1 MPQPDDDMLG
11 VHTGAEATTPAMWF
25 ATFAREL
32 DVQVATMRALAAARS
47 GGLNSRV
54 GRKMMLSKALKESDI

>member
-1 MPQPDDDMLG
+1 MPQPDDDMWG
-11 VHTGAEATTPAMWF
+11 RGTGEAAAAHAMWL
-25 ATFAREL
+25 AHFAREL
-32 DVQVATMRALAAARS
+32 NVQVATMRALATARS